1 MVARLRKSMA
11 VLVAALHLNG
21 PFTPLV
27 HTSTCKCTSWAACE
41 GPHTLMF
48 KRKFT
53 VPRPAGA
60 VQKADEGDDG
70 VAKQARTGLSGKE
83 NAAHP
88 SSAHSQPSGC
98 GAACASSSAP
108 SKPAAPAARAFKPI
122 AGHLPAAPV
131 SLASALDPLAAERQ
145 MRQHSK
151 PSQAPQLPAA
161 ADDDSAVFWRVLYV
175 KSEQFFKRKAQK
187 VYVDGVLSVSQS
199 TGQATLLNMVG
210 CMLLAQ
216 SFHAGATLWCR

>member
-1 MVARLRKSMA
+1 
-11 VLVAALHLNG
+11 
-21 PFTPLV
+21 
-27 HTSTCKCTSWAACE
+27 
-41 GPHTLMF
+41 MF

-88 SSAHSQPSGC
+88 SSAHSQPTGC
-98 GAACASSSAP
+98 GAACAPSSAP

-131 SLASALDPLAAERQ
+131 SLASAAAALDPLAAERQ

-151 PSQAPQLPAA
+151 PSQAPQLPAT

-187 VYVDGVLSVSQS
+187 VYVDGVLSISQS